1 MEIHFEDSLDEL
13 TVENLPNA
21 ADCLSASPLR
31 DGTDGKE
38 SQDERLIPWRVAF
51 HHRRSSVR
59 IPFEK
64 DISRDVC
71 RFTRTRG
78 VLNGEDAVIPFITVS
93 PHNGTK
99 TFLSDT
105 ESVPI
110 TIDTGCELTDTL
122 QTWRLA
128 AVSGDTKSGGGTC
141 QEFVRQREYLM
152 MSKAQSSNQ
161 KSFKLYTSQ
170 RKETTSRLVPAPRL
184 DRLIGS
190 TSYI

>member
-1 MEIHFEDSLDEL
+1 MNSFGR
-13 TVENLPNA
+13 VQP
-21 ADCLSASPLR
+21 DCKQTYYLRRTSDKLWPL
-31 DGTDGKE
+31 
-38 SQDERLIPWRVAF
+38 
-51 HHRRSSVR
+51 
-59 IPFEK
+59 
-64 DISRDVC
+64 
-71 RFTRTRG
+71 
-78 VLNGEDAVIPFITVS
+78 S